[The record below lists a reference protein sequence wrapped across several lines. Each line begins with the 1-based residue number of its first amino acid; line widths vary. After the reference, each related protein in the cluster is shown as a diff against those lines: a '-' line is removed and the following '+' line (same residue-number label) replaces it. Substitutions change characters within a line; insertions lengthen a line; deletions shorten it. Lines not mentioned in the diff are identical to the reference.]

1 MGELT
6 AVDFATV
13 DFAIV
18 WSILLAL
25 LLLIGYVVLTGP
37 RRRR

>member
-1 MGELT
+1 MGALT
-6 AVDFATV
+6 AV

-25 LLLIGYVVLTGP
+25 LLLVGYVVLTRSHHG
-37 RRRR
+37 R